1 MDKENLQTKL
11 EALEANVQAKQNE
24 LGVAMSEAQM
34 AREELANAGK
44 PELSAD
50 MACDLVDLLQ
60 GMFHDV
66 LNDCDT
72 SDLSPEF
79 SIGYDNTI
87 ELDCLDM
94 SSIEVHAC
102 DIESVLEQVFNI
114 VSEVNVVEEW
124 KAHQSDNS

>member
-11 EALEANVQAKQNE
+11 EALEDNVKVKQDE
-24 LGVAMSEAQM
+24 LGIAMSQAQI

-44 PELSAD
+44 PKLSQDD
-50 MACDLVDLLQ
+50 MVNLVDLLQ

-66 LNDCDT
+66 LNDADT

-94 SSIEVHAC
+94 SSIEIHAC

-114 VSEVNVVEEW
+114 MP
-124 KAHQSDNS
+124 DNS

>member
-1 MDKENLQTKL
+1 MNKENLQTKV
-11 EALEANVQAKQNE
+11 EALQNNLKVKHDELTEVQQQLNV
-24 LGVAMSEAQM
+24 
-34 AREELANAGK
+34 ARNELANAGK

-50 MACDLVDLLQ
+50 RACDLVDLLQ

-94 SSIEVHAC
+94 SSIEVHSG
-102 DIESVLEQVFNI
+102 DIESVLEQIFNI
-114 VSEVNVVEEW
+114 VAEE
-124 KAHQSDNS
+124 SDNS